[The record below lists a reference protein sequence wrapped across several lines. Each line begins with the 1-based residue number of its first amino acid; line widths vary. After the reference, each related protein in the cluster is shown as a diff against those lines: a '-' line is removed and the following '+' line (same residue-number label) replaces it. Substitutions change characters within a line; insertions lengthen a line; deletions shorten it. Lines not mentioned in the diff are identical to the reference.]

1 MTLLASIHRSG
12 RRSRPERRDCSHR
25 VSRWLVID
33 DEPTLRMLI
42 VEVPEEAGYVVMEAE
57 DGAAGLKIIQS
68 DTLIDLL
75 RGDGDI

>member
-1 MTLLASIHRSG
+1 
-12 RRSRPERRDCSHR
+12 
-25 VSRWLVID
+25 
-33 DEPTLRMLI
+33 MLI